1 MRRTFLV
8 VIAAATVACSFLPAR
23 APAPP
28 SPGPELPV
36 GKWSIEFA
44 NGVKEACEV
53 NRDGEAS
60 VAEPLRTSAGKVEVK
75 DDSVVLVFQ
84 DDRVERWTPVGS
96 RMVVEH
102 WATRAQFPTGRP
114 VLGIG
119 QKE

>member
-1 MRRTFLV
+1 MWRTFLV
-8 VIAAATVACSFLPAR
+8 VITAATIACSFLPVRAH

-28 SPGPELPV
+28 GPEV

-44 NGVKEACEV
+44 NGVKEVCEV
-53 NRDGEAS
+53 NKDGEAS
-60 VAEPLRTSAGKVEVK
+60 VAEPLRTSAGKAEVK

-96 RMVVEH
+96 KMVVEH
-102 WATRAQFPTGRP
+102 WAAKAQFPTGKP